1 MDGDVLCVGQNPPA
15 ATMAGPFEEKG
26 PSLRVSARG
35 EGPKAVTSTVAI
47 VWPCPLGVDE
57 YAAAGRDV
65 EVPRPTCPSCAK
77 PMIIWSGYPR
87 TVRAGDDRLI
97 WVRRSKCVPC
107 RVSHCLL
114 PAFCLLRRL
123 YGAEAIGAAL
133 EAIIDGAVARE
144 VADATGFPYTTVR
157 DWRRRHRERA
167 PVLAAGFAALAV
179 ELGAGAPELA
189 AVPERAALQAL
200 DRAWAVARSRFDAVP
215 GRWRFWSVVS
225 GGEALGTTTHTPWIS
240 VGGRRLIPPVP

>member
-1 MDGDVLCVGQNPPA
+1 MASPFKEKDPSRRVGP
-15 ATMAGPFEEKG
+15 
-26 PSLRVSARG
+26 G
-35 EGPKAVTSTVAI
+35 EGSKAVTSTVAI

-65 EVPRPTCPSCAK
+65 EVPRPSCPACAK
-77 PMIIWSGYPR
+77 PMIFWSGYPR
-87 TVRAGDDRLI
+87 TVRDDDGDDRLV
-97 WVRRSKCVPC
+97 WVRRSRCVPC

-123 YGAEAIGAAL
+123 YGAEAIGPAVAA
-133 EAIIDGAVARE
+133 IVDGAPTNKVAE
-144 VADATGFPYTTVR
+144 DTGFPFTTVR

-179 ELGAGAPELA
+179 ELGAGAPQLA

-200 DRAWAVARSRFDAVP
+200 DCAWDRARSRFGAVA

-225 GGEALGTTTHTPWIS
+225 GGEALGTTTHTPWIFL
-240 VGGRRLIPPVP
+240 GGRRLIPPVP

>member
-1 MDGDVLCVGQNPPA
+1 M
-15 ATMAGPFEEKG
+15 
-26 PSLRVSARG
+26 
-35 EGPKAVTSTVAI
+35 TSTVAI

-57 YAAAGRDV
+57 YEAAGRDV
-65 EVPRPTCPSCAK
+65 EVPRPDCPACAK
-77 PMIIWSGYPR
+77 PMIFWSGYSR
-87 TVRAGDDRLI
+87 TVRNDDDRRI
-97 WVRRSKCVPC
+97 WVRRSRCVPC
-107 RVSHCLL
+107 RVSHGVL

-123 YGAEAIGAAL
+123 YGVEVIGP
-133 EAIIDGAVARE
+133 AVEETVAGTPARE
-144 VADATGFPYTTVR
+144 VAEDTGFPYTTIR
-157 DWRRRHRERA
+157 DWRRRHRDRA

-200 DRAWAVARSRFDAVP
+200 DCAWTMARSRFGTAVA

-225 GGEALGTTTHTPWIS
+225 GGEALGTTTHPPWIS

>member
-1 MDGDVLCVGQNPPA
+1 
-15 ATMAGPFEEKG
+15 MAGSVQREG
-26 PSLRVSARG
+26 PLPPSSARW

-57 YAAAGRDV
+57 YEAAGRDV
-65 EVPRPTCPSCAK
+65 EVPRPDCPACAK
-77 PMIIWSGYPR
+77 PMIFWSGYSR
-87 TVRAGDDRLI
+87 TVRDDDDRLI
-97 WVRRSKCVPC
+97 WVRRSRCVPC

-123 YGAEAIGAAL
+123 YGAEAIGLAL
-133 EAIIDGAVARE
+133 KAIIDGAVARK
-144 VADATGFPYTTVR
+144 VADDTGFPFTTVR
-157 DWRRRHRERA
+157 DWRRRHRDRA

-179 ELGAGAPELA
+179 ELGGGAPELA

-200 DRAWAVARSRFDAVP
+200 DWAWTTARSRFGAVA

-225 GGEALGTTTHTPWIS
+225 GGEALSTTTHPPWIS
-240 VGGRRLIPPVP
+240 VGGKRLIPPVP

>member
-1 MDGDVLCVGQNPPA
+1 MRENPPA
-15 ATMAGPFEEKG
+15 ATMASPFKEKDPSRRVGP
-26 PSLRVSARG
+26 G
-35 EGPKAVTSTVAI
+35 EGSKAVTSTVAI

-77 PMIIWSGYPR
+77 PMIFWSGYPR
-87 TVRAGDDRLI
+87 TVRDGDDRLI
-97 WVRRSKCVPC
+97 WVRRSRCVPC

-114 PAFCLLRRL
+114 PAFCLRGRL

-133 EAIIDGAVARE
+133 EAIIDGALARE
-144 VADATGFPYTTVR
+144 VADATGFPYPTVR
-157 DWRRRHRERA
+157 DWRRRHRDRA

-189 AVPERAALQAL
+189 AEPERAALEAL
-200 DRAWAVARSRFDAVP
+200 GWAWDRARSRFGTAVP